1 MSPWSEKIR
10 KKGFLRYLEYNMDK
24 KYQIFIS
31 STYKDLKPARN
42 EVTQTILSMGHFPIG
57 MEMFGASNDEQWK
70 LITEAID
77 SSDYYLIIMGKTFGS
92 EVPGEGI
99 SYTQKEFRY
108 AKSKNIPVLAFI
120 IDDEA
125 KVAKTYKET
134 DIDRIKKLNDFRK
147 ELESGRTVVYW
158 KNKYDLAQH
167 VAISL
172 EKEMKRCPRP
182 GWRRMS
188 EIFEENNGIKSSN
201 SDAILLPINTG
212 NSILHPTI

>member
-1 MSPWSEKIR
+1 
-10 KKGFLRYLEYNMDK
+10 MDK

-77 SSDYYLIIMGKTFGS
+77 TSDYYLVIIGKTFGS

-125 KVAKTYKET
+125 EVRKTFKET

-182 GWRRMS
+182 GWRRML
-188 EIFEENNGIKSSN
+188 EN
-201 SDAILLPINTG
+201 
-212 NSILHPTI
+212 

>member
-1 MSPWSEKIR
+1 
-10 KKGFLRYLEYNMDK
+10 MDK

-77 SSDYYLIIMGKTFGS
+77 TSDYYLVIMGKTFGS
-92 EVPGEGI
+92 EVREEGI

-108 AKSKNIPVLAFI
+108 AKSKNIPILAFI

-125 KVAKTYKET
+125 EVPKTFIET

-147 ELESGRTVVYW
+147 ELESDRTVVYW

-182 GWRRMS
+182 GWQRMP

-212 NSILHPTI
+212 NSIVYPII